1 MLVSVCE
8 HVYVGACIH
17 TCKRQRRM
25 SSTFCGSLPSFSHDN
40 FFFSELGSR
49 MTARSLRGPPVS
61 LTHSR
66 EG

>member
-1 MLVSVCE
+1 MLCVCVTMCMWE
-8 HVYVGACIH
+8 HVHIH
-17 TCKRQRRM
+17 AGVRGEHQVLSVPLC
-25 SSTFCGSLPSFSHDN
+25 LPFLMTTL
-40 FFFSELGSR
+40 FSELGSR